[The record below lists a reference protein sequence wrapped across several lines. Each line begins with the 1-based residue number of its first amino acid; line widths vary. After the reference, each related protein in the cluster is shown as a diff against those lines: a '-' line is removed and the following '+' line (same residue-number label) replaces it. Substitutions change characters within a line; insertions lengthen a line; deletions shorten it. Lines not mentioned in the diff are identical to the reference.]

1 VGQNCEKL
9 SSNAAKCSRTGF
21 SFRPFPASNGLKE
34 LSLLFGKIRENA
46 TILIARKSTYSFAM
60 KLFLTVIVLVC
71 SAWSMPLDQQQTAP
85 ASQSPASQS
94 PPSQPKASPQAS
106 GSSAATP
113 APTTTSSTASPTASS
128 ALTKSPSTPDD
139 AGTRKAKSII
149 EQGIEALGG
158 QAYLNIRDRE
168 QQGRGYVLHHG
179 RPSGSGTV
187 FWAFSEFPDK
197 ERVELTK
204 ERDIAEVYFGDKGYE
219 ITYKGVHPVE
229 EKDLIDYLRQRRF
242 SLDTILRTWINDPS
256 VVILYEGYALAAPGH
271 PSDKV
276 TLINSKNEGVS
287 LFFDTDTHLPIKK
300 SFEWR
305 DPIDRQKNLEEE
317 IYENYRPIPGGVMA
331 PYNITRYFNGDM
343 SRQRFFNSV
352 TVNQGLDEA
361 MFNPKSGYDPNKP
374 AKKH

>member
-1 VGQNCEKL
+1 
-9 SSNAAKCSRTGF
+9 
-21 SFRPFPASNGLKE
+21 
-34 LSLLFGKIRENA
+34 
-46 TILIARKSTYSFAM
+46 M
-60 KLFLTVIVLVC
+60 KLFLPVVILVC
-71 SAWSMPLDQQQTAP
+71 SAWSFTLDRRQTAP
-85 ASQSPASQS
+85 ASQPPASQS
-94 PPSQPKASPQAS
+94 QTSPQTGATS
-106 GSSAATP
+106 STTSSAAKP
-113 APTTTSSTASPTASS
+113 ASSSSSSPT
-128 ALTKSPSTPDD
+128 SPSVTDD
-139 AGTRKAKSII
+139 SGTRKAKSII
-149 EQGIEALGG
+149 GQGIEALGG
-158 QAYLNIRDRE
+158 QAYLNIHDRE
-168 QQGRGYVLHHG
+168 QQGRGYALHHG

-204 ERDIAEVYFGDKGYE
+204 ERDVTELYLGDKGYE
-219 ITYKGVHPVE
+219 ITFKGVHPIE
-229 EKDLIDYLRQRRF
+229 DKDLTEYLRQRRF
-242 SLDTILRTWINDPS
+242 SLDAILRVWVNDPT

-276 TLINSKNEGVS
+276 TLINAKNESVS

-317 IYENYRPIPGGVMA
+317 IYENYRPVPGGVMA

-361 MFNPKSGYDPNKP
+361 MFNPNSGYNPNKP
-374 AKKH
+374 VKKH